1 MLPLGDVGTGEIMLA
16 LVPTLNLLVLAV
28 IYKLTGRTREQL
40 VGQASQINKTVEQSK
55 EAIQTDLRNG
65 IRDRLD
71 RVEGKV
77 DHLVREERKQ

>member
-1 MLPLGDVGTGEIMLA
+1 MLA

-40 VGQASQINKTVEQSK
+40 VGQASQINETVEQSK
-55 EAIQTDLRNG
+55 EAIRTDLRNG